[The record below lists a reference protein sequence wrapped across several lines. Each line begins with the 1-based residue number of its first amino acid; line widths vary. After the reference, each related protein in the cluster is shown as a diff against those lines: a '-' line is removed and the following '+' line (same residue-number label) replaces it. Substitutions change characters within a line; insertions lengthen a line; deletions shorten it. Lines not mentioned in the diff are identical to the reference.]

1 LRHVTDTSPG
11 IRRQRSGTG
20 FCYVSDGGKP
30 VRAVSVVQRIRAL
43 AVPPAWR
50 DVWIC
55 ADPAG
60 HLQATGRDARGRK
73 QYRYHRKWRE
83 ARDEYNFDRMLTFGR
98 ALPEIRRRVRRDL
111 RRRGLGREKVLA
123 SVVRLLELTAAR
135 VGNRRYAAEN
145 HSFGLTTLRDHHA
158 SVSQRQLRLHY
169 RGKGGRKH
177 VTVVEQPRLRGIV
190 KRCRDLPGMH
200 LFQYVDETGGTRA
213 VTSADVNRYLAE
225 VSGGQ
230 FSAKDFR
237 TWTGTVVAARTL
249 GGSPPPGT
257 VRSQAE
263 TKRHILDS
271 LKQVAQRLGNTP
283 AICRK
288 CYVHPA
294 ILEAFAEGTLIGA
307 MRGRGD
313 SPSRWAGGLR
323 AEERALIRFLR
334 LRGQTA

>member
-1 LRHVTDTSPG
+1 
-11 IRRQRSGTG
+11 
-20 FCYVSDGGKP
+20 
-30 VRAVSVVQRIRAL
+30 
-43 AVPPAWR
+43 
-50 DVWIC
+50 
-55 ADPAG
+55 
-60 HLQATGRDARGRK
+60 
-73 QYRYHRKWRE
+73 
-83 ARDEYNFDRMLTFGR
+83 
-98 ALPEIRRRVRRDL
+98 
-111 RRRGLGREKVLA
+111 
-123 SVVRLLELTAAR
+123 
-135 VGNRRYAAEN
+135 
-145 HSFGLTTLRDHHA
+145 
-158 SVSQRQLRLHY
+158 
-169 RGKGGRKH
+169 
-177 VTVVEQPRLRGIV
+177 VTVIEQPRLRGIV

-200 LFQYVDETGGTRA
+200 LFQYIDETGSTRA

-225 VSGGQ
+225 VSKGQ

-257 VRSQAE
+257 GRSQAE

-313 SPSRWAGGLR
+313 SHSRWAGGLR